1 MFSKAPWGILGAL
14 VSIIGMVLSGVG
26 ASGGHEALA
35 QEHEVHISGR
45 EIVERLTRL
54 EEGHRRLEERIDG
67 MNQRIDDMNQ
77 RISDMSRNLGRRV
90 DELRQLLLWGFGIL
104 LAGMFTLI
112 GFVLWD
118 RRSALP
124 PAIRRFDELKEREE
138 RLESALKAYAVGS
151 PDLAKALKQVG
162 LL

>member
-1 MFSKAPWGILGAL
+1 MFAKTPWGILGAL
-14 VSIIGMVLSGVG
+14 VSILGMVLSGVG
-26 ASGGHEALA
+26 ASGSHEAWA
-35 QEHEVHISGR
+35 QEQEVRISGR

-67 MNQRIDDMNQ
+67 MNQRIEDMNQ
-77 RISDMSRNLGRRV
+77 NLGRRI
-90 DELRQLLLWGFGIL
+90 DELRQFLLWGFGIL

-118 RRSALP
+118 RRSALA
-124 PAIRRFDELKEREE
+124 PAIRRFDELKGREE
-138 RLESALKAYAVGS
+138 RLESALKAYAIGS
-151 PDLAKALKQVG
+151 PELAKALKQVG